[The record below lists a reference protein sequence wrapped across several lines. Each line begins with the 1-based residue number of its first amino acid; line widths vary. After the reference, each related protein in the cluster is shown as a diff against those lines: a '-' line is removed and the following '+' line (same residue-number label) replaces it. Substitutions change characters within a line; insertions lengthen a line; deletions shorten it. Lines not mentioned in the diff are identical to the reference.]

1 MSKARQPAREAS
13 PTSKRLS
20 AVLGS
25 ARARMKVLLPLGI
38 ATILMLLSFFLIWQA
53 SLVYRESD
61 SLQAADEA
69 RKNAVAAMGAAI
81 AQSNKHAEEILQSPP
96 VISALGTAIPRD
108 WRRLPRR
115 CIWHGRNCSKSPCMT
130 SACR

>member
-1 MSKARQPAREAS
+1 MSKAKQPAREAS
-13 PTSKRLS
+13 PAGQRLS

-25 ARARMKVLLPLGI
+25 ARARMKVLLPLGV

-81 AQSNKHAEEILQSPP
+81 AQSSTPKKSCNRRPSSAH
-96 VISALGTAIPRD
+96 SALAIPRD
-108 WRRLPRR
+108 WLRLPRR